1 MTTAPPPR
9 APIAATHHEAL
20 RKTVRRFTEHEIAPH
35 LDAWE
40 RAGEVPR
47 GLHASAAKLGLLGIG
62 FPEEVGGAGGDY
74 TDVVAMTEAFCEAGA
89 SSGLLA
95 ALFTAGIAV
104 PHMAAVGD
112 PSLVDRFVRP
122 TLAGEMVGALG
133 VTEPDGGSDVA
144 AIRTRARR
152 DGDHYVVNG
161 AKTFITSGA
170 RADFV
175 TTAVR
180 TGDAGRTGVS
190 LLVVETG
197 TPGFT
202 VSRRLDK
209 MGWLCSDT
217 AELSFDDARVPVAN
231 LVGEENGGFGLL
243 MQQFVAERLGLAVH
257 AYGIAQRCLDLTRGY
272 VAVRETFGRPLVSR
286 QVVQHQLVE
295 MHRRIDVARVYTR
308 EVARRYAEGQ
318 EPIVEACLAKNT
330 AVEACDHVV
339 DRAVQLHGGA
349 GYMRDSEVE
358 RHYRDARIL
367 GIGGGATEVLTDL
380 SAKLLGFTS

>member
-1 MTTAPPPR
+1 MSA
-9 APIAATHHEAL
+9 HKVAL
-20 RKTVRRFTEHEIAPH
+20 RDTVRRFTEGEVVPH

-47 GLHASAAKLGLLGIG
+47 DLHAAAAKLGLLGVG

-95 ALFTAGIAV
+95 ALFTSGIAV
-104 PHMAAVGD
+104 PHMVDVGD

-122 TLAGEMVGALG
+122 TLAGELVGSLA
-133 VTEPDGGSDVA
+133 VTEPGGGSDVA

-152 DGDHYVVNG
+152 DGEHYVVDG

-180 TGDAGRTGVS
+180 TGGPGHAGIS
-190 LLVVETG
+190 LLVVESG
-197 TPGFT
+197 TPGFS
-202 VSRRLDK
+202 VGRRLDK

-217 AELSFDDARVPVAN
+217 AELSFDGCRVPATN
-231 LVGEENGGFGLL
+231 LVGEEHAGFALL

-257 AYGIAQRCLDLTRGY
+257 AYGIAQRSLDLTLDY
-272 VAVRETFGRPLVSR
+272 VRRRETFGRALVGR

-295 MHRRIDVARVYTR
+295 MHRRIDVARIYTR
-308 EVARRYAEGQ
+308 EVARRYAAAEQ
-318 EPIVEACLAKNT
+318 PVVEACLAKNT

-349 GYMRDSEVE
+349 GYMRESEVE

>member
-1 MTTAPPPR
+1 MTDHQ
-9 APIAATHHEAL
+9 IDHHGDHRAL
-20 RKTVRRFTEHEIAPH
+20 RESVRTFTEREVLPH
-35 LDAWE
+35 LDSWE

-47 GLHASAAKLGLLGIG
+47 ELHLAAGKLGLIGIG
-62 FPEEVGGAGGDY
+62 FPEQVGGSGGDY

-95 ALFTAGIAV
+95 ALFTSGIAV

-112 PSLVDRFVRP
+112 ESLVDRFVRP
-122 TLAGEMVGALG
+122 TLAGEMIGSLA

-144 AIRTRARR
+144 SIRTRARR
-152 DGDHYVVNG
+152 DGDHYVVDG
-161 AKTFITSGA
+161 AKTFITSGS

-180 TGDAGRTGVS
+180 TGDAGHGGVS

-202 VSRRLDK
+202 VSRRLAK
-209 MGWLCSDT
+209 MGWRCSDT
-217 AELSFDDARVPVAN
+217 AELFFDDARVPAAN
-231 LVGEENGGFGLL
+231 LVGSENGGFALL
-243 MQQFVAERLGLAVH
+243 MQQFVGERLALAVH
-257 AYGIAQRCLDLTRGY
+257 AYGIAQRCLDLTRDY
-272 VAVRETFGRPLVSR
+272 VGTRQTFGRPLISR

-295 MHRRIDVARVYTR
+295 MHRRIDVARTYTR
-308 EVARRYAEGQ
+308 EVARRYAAGEQ
-318 EPIVEACLAKNT
+318 PVVEACLAKNT

-349 GYMRDSEVE
+349 GYMRESEVE

-380 SAKLLGFTS
+380 SAKLLGFTP